1 MGSDALSRIICDGLN
16 VRAYAVSTL
25 ETARDITA
33 RHDASP
39 LAALSLARAI
49 NAAALL
55 SASLKPGSR
64 QSLGVKFYGSG
75 PLKELNVQADA
86 QGNMRGYIA
95 NPFIDLDA
103 DGAGMSFG
111 KLIGA
116 GFLSVTKEL
125 GMREPYSSTIPLQAG
140 DIAKD
145 IAHYLTFSEQ
155 VPSAIIIA
163 VKMDEELRI
172 AASGGILIQ
181 VFPDTDPSVIMKV
194 EQRIMS
200 NRSSLGQHLFEGG
213 DINAF
218 LAELLDNSPMKIV
231 ETTPLRHNCS
241 CSHRMLLEIMGG
253 FGAEELDDMIN
264 KDKGAEIECTFCRK
278 KYRFTVEE
286 ISSVRDRHSK
296 TH

>member
-1 MGSDALSRIICDGLN
+1 MGVDVLSRIICDGLN
-16 VRAYAVSTL
+16 LRAYTAVTSDIS
-25 ETARDITA
+25 RDITS

-39 LAALSLARAI
+39 PAALSLARAV

-64 QSLGVKFYGSG
+64 QSLAVKFYGSG

-86 QGNMRGYIA
+86 LGNMRGYIA
-95 NPFIDLDA
+95 NPYIEIDSE
-103 DGAGMSFG
+103 GAGIGFG

-116 GFLSVTKEL
+116 GFLSVIKQL
-125 GMREPYSSTIPLQAG
+125 GMKEPYSSTIPLQSG

-145 IAHYLTFSEQ
+145 MAYYLTFSEQ

-163 VKMDEELRI
+163 VKMDANLQI

-194 EQRIMS
+194 EQRILA
-200 NRSSLGQHLFEGG
+200 NQSSLGQHLFEGG
-213 DINAF
+213 DINSF
-218 LAELLDNSPMKIV
+218 LAELLDNSPMKML
-231 ETTPLRHNCS
+231 ETTPLRHKCG

-253 FGAEELDDMIN
+253 FSVEELDDMIT
-264 KDKGAEIECTFCRK
+264 KDNGAEIECTFCRK
-278 KYRFTVEE
+278 KYRFTAEE
-286 ISSVRDRHSK
+286 IASLRDAHGKS
-296 TH
+296 H

>member
-1 MGSDALSRIICDGLN
+1 MGGDVLSRIICDGLN
-16 VRAYAVSTL
+16 LRAYTAVTRDIS
-25 ETARDITA
+25 RDITS

-39 LAALSLARAI
+39 PAALSLARAV

-64 QSLGVKFYGSG
+64 QSLSVKFYGSG
-75 PLKELNVQADA
+75 PIKELNVQADA
-86 QGNMRGYIA
+86 LGNMRGYIA
-95 NPFIDLDA
+95 NPFIDIDT

-111 KLIGA
+111 TLIGA

-125 GMREPYSSTIPLQAG
+125 GMKEPYRSTIPLQAG

-145 IAHYLTFSEQ
+145 MAYYLTYSEQ

-163 VKMDEELRI
+163 VKMDEELQI

-194 EQRIMS
+194 EQRIIS
-200 NRSSLGQHLFEGG
+200 NRTSLGQHLFEGG

-218 LAELLDNSPMKIV
+218 LAELLDNSPMKML

-253 FGAEELDDMIN
+253 FGADELDDMIK
-264 KDKGAEIECTFCRK
+264 KDNGAEIECTFCRK
-278 KYRFTVEE
+278 KYRFSVEE
-286 ISSVRDRHSK
+286 ITSIRDRHSK
-296 TH
+296 SH